1 MSKPVALVTGASR
14 GIGESIVE
22 TLDQMGY
29 RCALVSRTKSD
40 LDRLKGK
47 LGGEHAVFPA
57 NLKDLDSLE
66 PLIERIVE
74 TMGRLDVL
82 VNNAGMG
89 GFGAVNEADV
99 KDWHDTLHV
108 NTLALMYLTR
118 FASPHLLKSD
128 RPAIVNTA
136 SVAGQMVM
144 KGGGSYCASKHA
156 ALAFS
161 HATFEDLRD
170 HGVKVSAICPGF
182 VNTDMPDGDNVD
194 RQLMIQPAD
203 IAYTVK
209 FILEFPATGCPTE
222 ITIRPQRNPYKS

>member
-1 MSKPVALVTGASR
+1 MNKPVAVVTGASR
-14 GIGESIVE
+14 GIGECIVG
-22 TLDQMGY
+22 TLDNLGY
-29 RCALVSRTKSD
+29 RCALVSRTKED
-40 LDRLKGK
+40 LVRVKESLKGD
-47 LGGEHAVFPA
+47 HVVFPA
-57 NLKDLDSLE
+57 DLSDLDSLA
-66 PLIERIVE
+66 PLVDRIVKE
-74 TMGRLDVL
+74 MGRLDVL
-82 VNNAGMG
+82 VNNAGIG

-99 KDWHDTLHV
+99 KSWHDTLHV

-144 KGGGSYCASKHA
+144 KGGGGYCASKHA

-170 HGVKVSAICPGF
+170 HGVKVCAICPGF
-182 VNTDMPDGDNVD
+182 VNTDLPGGDNVD

-203 IAYTVK
+203 IAYTVR
-209 FILEFPATGCPTE
+209 FILEFPKTGCPTE